1 MEVVIVV
8 KSNKGNDKLC
18 VDGYDYHYHSKIKTA
33 EFRWSCAQRKSLM
46 CKSVVIT
53 TKTDDGHAIKRAPT
67 EHNHDPKA
75 HCVAVS
81 TANKKVKDVSSSSS
95 LEPSQII
102 REAIVDCQPDQRVYL
117 PSKRAQKIKII
128 RNRKTT
134 DTVAEPDNLEDVCIP
149 EELKYLEG
157 ELFVLSEWNYNGEKN
172 IIMGTTNSLK
182 ELGKSQCWV
191 MDGTFYVVPKLF
203 RQLFTIQ
210 GFIDGQSVP
219 LIFCLMSKKSKQAY
233 NEFFHQ
239 LFHLALDQNINL
251 NPQRIITDFE
261 QTISSVAQQFFP
273 DALYKGC
280 LFHFGQIIWRQVQ
293 KEKLAQKY
301 GNNEMFSI
309 SIRMLKSLSFVPP
322 ENVLE
327 YYNELNDSNNDK
339 DFKKIC
345 AWFKQNY
352 IRSTRKS
359 GAPKYSPNFWCVSDG
374 FHDNFPRTSNS
385 IEAWHRRLKIIVAK
399 KNAACM
405 KL

>member
-1 MEVVIVV
+1 
-8 KSNKGNDKLC
+8 
-18 VDGYDYHYHSKIKTA
+18 
-33 EFRWSCAQRKSLM
+33 
-46 CKSVVIT
+46 
-53 TKTDDGHAIKRAPT
+53 
-67 EHNHDPKA
+67 
-75 HCVAVS
+75 
-81 TANKKVKDVSSSSS
+81 
-95 LEPSQII
+95 
-102 REAIVDCQPDQRVYL
+102 
-117 PSKRAQKIKII
+117 
-128 RNRKTT
+128 
-134 DTVAEPDNLEDVCIP
+134 
-149 EELKYLEG
+149 
-157 ELFVLSEWNYNGEKN
+157 
-172 IIMGTTNSLK
+172 MGTTNSLK

-339 DFKKIC
+339 DFKKIS

-385 IEAWHRRLKIIVAK
+385 IEAWHRRLKIIVGK
-399 KNAACM
+399 KM
-405 KL
+405 RRV

>member
-1 MEVVIVV
+1 
-8 KSNKGNDKLC
+8 
-18 VDGYDYHYHSKIKTA
+18 
-33 EFRWSCAQRKSLM
+33 
-46 CKSVVIT
+46 
-53 TKTDDGHAIKRAPT
+53 
-67 EHNHDPKA
+67 
-75 HCVAVS
+75 
-81 TANKKVKDVSSSSS
+81 
-95 LEPSQII
+95 
-102 REAIVDCQPDQRVYL
+102 
-117 PSKRAQKIKII
+117 
-128 RNRKTT
+128 
-134 DTVAEPDNLEDVCIP
+134 
-149 EELKYLEG
+149 
-157 ELFVLSEWNYNGEKN
+157 
-172 IIMGTTNSLK
+172 MGTTNSLK

-339 DFKKIC
+339 DFKKIS

-385 IEAWHRRLKIIVAK
+385 IEAWHRRLKIIVGK
-399 KNAACM
+399 KCGVYEIIKELKKEYIEIQANIDKIHSGISIRKNEKNIYRRKHIKKVVKARGELDKITYLRSISHSLSLCN
-405 KL
+405 